1 MEIKGIA
8 IKAIREFM
16 LRKFKT
22 RYEGWIDSLSDKS
35 KDIMLGTILAGK
47 WYPFDEAFVEPF
59 EKACQLYLDEKKE
72 LSWECGRFIAE
83 YNINEIYKVFLKIGS
98 PAFTI
103 SRAPAIFNR
112 YFRPVKMNIIENS
125 PHKAILH
132 IAVFPQACETV
143 EFIMAGWMERALEM
157 IGCKKPEV
165 KISQSLAKGDKVTE
179 FILQWK

>member
-8 IKAIREFM
+8 IKAVREFM
-16 LRKFKT
+16 LRKFQT
-22 RYEGWIDSLSDKS
+22 RYNGWIDSLSDKS
-35 KDIMLGTILAGK
+35 KDIMSGTILVGK

-59 EKACQLYLDEKKE
+59 EKACQLSLDEKKE
-72 LSWECGRFIAE
+72 LSWKCGRFIAE

-98 PAFTI
+98 PAFTV

-112 YFRPVKMNIIENS
+112 YFRPVKMKIIENS
-125 PHKAILH
+125 SHNAVLH
-132 IAVFPQACETV
+132 IVVFLQACEIV
-143 EFIMAGWMERALEM
+143 EFTMAGWMERALEM
-157 IGCKKPEV
+157 IRCKKPDV

>member
-8 IKAIREFM
+8 LKAIKEFI
-16 LRKFKT
+16 LRKFPT
-22 RYEGWIDSLSDKS
+22 GYNGWIDSLSDKS
-35 KDIMLGTILAGK
+35 KDIMSGVLLVGK
-47 WYPFDEAFVEPF
+47 WYPFHEAFVEPF
-59 EKACQLYLDEKKE
+59 EKACQLSLDEKKE
-72 LSWECGRFIAE
+72 LPWECGRFIAE

-103 SRAPAIFNR
+103 SRAPAIFDR

-165 KISQSLAKGDKVTE
+165 KISQSLAKGNKVTE